1 MDRIVTAW
9 SSPPK
14 EAKNPL
20 LGLRQARKS
29 MGLSQNRFATIF
41 GMSLSDVRNY
51 EKSGIVTDP
60 VRRTLLTVIVKDPD
74 FVVRTLDIPK
84 TQRQKQKK

>member
-14 EAKNPL
+14 EARKPATR
-20 LGLRQARKS
+20 LRQARKS

-41 GMSLSDVRNY
+41 GMSLSDIRKY
-51 EKSGIVTDP
+51 EKSGIVTI
-60 VRRTLLTVIVKDPD
+60 R
-74 FVVRTLDIPK
+74 
-84 TQRQKQKK
+84 